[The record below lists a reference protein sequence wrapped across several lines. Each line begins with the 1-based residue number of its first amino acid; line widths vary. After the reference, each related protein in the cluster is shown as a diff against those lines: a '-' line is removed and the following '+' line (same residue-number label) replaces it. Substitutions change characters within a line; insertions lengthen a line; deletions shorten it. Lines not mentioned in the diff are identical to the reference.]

1 VKNWIK
7 NWLGLNALALTVKAM
22 DVQVRKELDSAAS
35 LYDALHTKVDE
46 LETPDLSDVESR
58 LDDVEEKQ
66 NDLDP
71 DDFVRSR
78 DLDDQIDMWMSN
90 SDFAN
95 EDKVREIFKEVSG
108 DLSDNI
114 DERITETVEE
124 QVKELSKPSKE
135 ELKELIKVVLEEM
148 VKKLAEAK

>member
-1 VKNWIK
+1 MKNWIK
-7 NWLGLNALALTVKAM
+7 NWLGINALALTLKAT
-22 DVQVRKELDSAAS
+22 DVQVRKELDAVTSK
-35 LYDALHTKVDE
+35 LDE

-66 NDLDP
+66 NDIDP
-71 DDFVRSR
+71 DDFVRSN

-95 EDKVREIFKEVSG
+95 EDKVREIIEEESS
-108 DLSDNI
+108 DISDNI

-124 QVKELSKPSKE
+124 KMKELSKPSKE
-135 ELKELIKVVLEEM
+135 ELKELIKEVLEEM
-148 VKKLAEAK
+148 VKKLAESK

>member
-7 NWLGLNALALTVKAM
+7 NWLGINALALTV
-22 DVQVRKELDSAAS
+22 VTVRKD
-35 LYDALHTKVDE
+35 YDKLTTQVDE
-46 LETPDLSDVESR
+46 LEATDLSDVESR

-71 DDFVRSR
+71 DDFVKSG
-78 DLDDQIDMWMSN
+78 DLDDQIEQWMSN
-90 SDFAN
+90 SDYCDRDA
-95 EDKVREIFKEVSG
+95 VRDVFEQEAEEI
-108 DLSDNI
+108 SDNL
-114 DERITETVEE
+114 DEKITEVVEE
-124 QVKELSKPSKE
+124 QVKELAGGSSSPSKE

>member
-1 VKNWIK
+1 MKNWIK
-7 NWLGLNALALTVKAM
+7 NWLGINALALTLKAT
-22 DVQVRKELDSAAS
+22 DAQVRKELDEVTSK
-35 LYDALHTKVDE
+35 LDE

-66 NDLDP
+66 NDFDP
-71 DDFVRSR
+71 DDFVRSN

-90 SDFAN
+90 SDFCN
-95 EDKVREIFKEVSG
+95 EDKVNELINEHA
-108 DLSDNI
+108 DELSDK
-114 DERITETVEE
+114 VEE
-124 QVKELSKPSKE
+124 LVKDSLENEVIECNRPSNE

>member
-1 VKNWIK
+1 MKNWIK
-7 NWLGLNALALTVKAM
+7 NWLGINALALNLKATE
-22 DVQVRKELDSAAS
+22 VVFRKELDAV
-35 LYDALHTKVDE
+35 TTQVDE
-46 LETPDLSDVESR
+46 LEATDLSDVESR

-66 NDLDP
+66 NDIDP
-71 DDFVRSR
+71 DDFVRSN
-78 DLDDQIDMWMSN
+78 DLDDQIDSWMSN

-95 EDKVREIFKEVSG
+95 EDKVREIFEEVSG

-124 QVKELSKPSKE
+124 QVKELSKPSNE

>member
-1 VKNWIK
+1 MKNWIK
-7 NWLGLNALALTVKAM
+7 NWLGINALALTLKAT
-22 DVQVRKELDSAAS
+22 DVQVRKELDAVT
-35 LYDALHTKVDE
+35 TKMDE
-46 LETPDLSDVESR
+46 LEATDLSDVESR
-58 LDDVEEKQ
+58 LDDVEEKC
-66 NDLDP
+66 NDIDP
-71 DDFVRSR
+71 DDFVRSN

-95 EDKVREIFKEVSG
+95 EDKVREIFEEVSG

-124 QVKELSKPSKE
+124 QVKELSKPSNE

>member
-1 VKNWIK
+1 MKNWIK
-7 NWLGLNALALTVKAM
+7 NWLGINALALTLKAT
-22 DVQVRKELDSAAS
+22 DVQVRKELDEVTSK
-35 LYDALHTKVDE
+35 LDE

-66 NDLDP
+66 NDIDP
-71 DDFVRSR
+71 DDFVRSN

-95 EDKVREIFKEVSG
+95 EDKVREVFEEMSG

-135 ELKELIKVVLEEM
+135 ELKELIKEVLEEM

>member
-7 NWLGLNALALTVKAM
+7 NWLGINALALNLKATE
-22 DVQVRKELDSAAS
+22 VVFRKELDAV
-35 LYDALHTKVDE
+35 TTQVDE
-46 LETPDLSDVESR
+46 LEATDLSDVESR

-66 NDLDP
+66 NDIDP
-71 DDFVRSR
+71 DDFVRSN
-78 DLDDQIDMWMSN
+78 DLDDQIDSWMSN

-95 EDKVREIFKEVSG
+95 EDKVREIFEEVSG

-124 QVKELSKPSKE
+124 QVKELSKPSNE

>member
-1 VKNWIK
+1 MKNWIK
-7 NWLGLNALALTVKAM
+7 NWLGINALALTV
-22 DVQVRKELDSAAS
+22 VTVRKD
-35 LYDALHTKVDE
+35 YDKLSTQVDE
-46 LETPDLSDVESR
+46 LETTDLSDVESR

-66 NDLDP
+66 NDIDP
-71 DDFVRSR
+71 DDFVRSN

-95 EDKVREIFKEVSG
+95 EDKVREVFEEMSG

-135 ELKELIKVVLEEM
+135 ELKELIKEVLEEM

>member
-7 NWLGLNALALTVKAM
+7 NWLGINALALTVTT
-22 DVQVRKELDSAAS
+22 VRKD
-35 LYDALHTKVDE
+35 YDKLSTQVDG
-46 LETPDLSDVESR
+46 LEATDLSDVESR

-66 NDLDP
+66 NDIDP
-71 DDFVRSR
+71 DDFVRSN

-95 EDKVREIFKEVSG
+95 EDKVREIIEEESG

-124 QVKELSKPSKE
+124 KMKELSKPSKE

>member
-7 NWLGLNALALTVKAM
+7 NWLGINALALTVTT
-22 DVQVRKELDSAAS
+22 VRKD
-35 LYDALHTKVDE
+35 YDKLSTQVDE
-46 LETPDLSDVESR
+46 LEATDLSDVESR

-71 DDFVRSR
+71 DDFVKSG
-78 DLDDQIDMWMSN
+78 DLDDQIEQWMSN
-90 SDFAN
+90 SDYCDRDA
-95 EDKVREIFKEVSG
+95 VRDVFEQEAEEI
-108 DLSDNI
+108 SDNL
-114 DERITETVEE
+114 DEKITEVVEE
-124 QVKELSKPSKE
+124 QVKELAGGSSSPSKE

>member
-1 VKNWIK
+1 MKNWIK
-7 NWLGLNALALTVKAM
+7 NWLGINALALTVTT
-22 DVQVRKELDSAAS
+22 VRKD
-35 LYDALHTKVDE
+35 YDKLSTQVDG
-46 LETPDLSDVESR
+46 LEATDLSDVESR

-66 NDLDP
+66 NDIDP
-71 DDFVRSR
+71 DDFVRSN

-95 EDKVREIFKEVSG
+95 EDKVREIIEEESG

-124 QVKELSKPSKE
+124 KMKELSKPSKE

>member
-1 VKNWIK
+1 MKNWIK
-7 NWLGLNALALTVKAM
+7 NWLGINALALTLKAT
-22 DVQVRKELDSAAS
+22 DVQVRKELDAVTSK
-35 LYDALHTKVDE
+35 LDE

-66 NDLDP
+66 NDIDP
-71 DDFVRSR
+71 DDFVRSN

-95 EDKVREIFKEVSG
+95 EDKVREIIQEESE

-124 QVKELSKPSKE
+124 KMKELSKPSKE
-135 ELKELIKVVLEEM
+135 ELKELIKEVLEEM

>member
-7 NWLGLNALALTVKAM
+7 NWLGINALALTV
-22 DVQVRKELDSAAS
+22 VTVRKD
-35 LYDALHTKVDE
+35 YDKLSTQVDE
-46 LETPDLSDVESR
+46 LEATDLSEVESR
-58 LDDVEEKQ
+58 LDDVEEKCGE
-66 NDLDP
+66 LDP
-71 DDFVRSR
+71 DDFVRSN

-95 EDKVREIFKEVSG
+95 EDKVREIFVEVSG

-124 QVKELSKPSKE
+124 QVKRLHKSSSAVGR
-135 ELKELIKVVLEEM
+135 KV
-148 VKKLAEAK
+148 